1 MKKVVD
7 FINKYGMVIITPLI
21 LIMFLKTCSTNG
33 RVDGVTKEVD
43 GVTKEVEMTNQKVD
57 TLKFE
62 IQKEIRLEGLRSE
75 KRMIQSISRTLIDR
89 DREREIDKEI
99 DNLLK

>member
-1 MKKVVD
+1 MKRMIE
-7 FINKYGMVIITPLI
+7 FINKYGMVIIVPLI

-33 RVDGVTKEVD
+33 RVD

>member
-1 MKKVVD
+1 MKRIIE
-7 FINKYGMVIITPLI
+7 FINKYGIVIIVPLI

-33 RVDGVTKEVD
+33 RVDGVTKEV
-43 GVTKEVEMTNQKVD
+43 EMTNQKMD
-57 TLKFE
+57 TLKLE
-62 IQKEIRLEGLRSE
+62 IQKEIQLEGLRSE

>member
-1 MKKVVD
+1 MKRIIE
-7 FINKYGMVIITPLI
+7 FINKYGMVIIVPLI

-33 RVDGVTKEVD
+33 RVDGVTKEV
-43 GVTKEVEMTNQKVD
+43 EMTNQKMD
-57 TLKFE
+57 TLKLE
-62 IQKEIRLEGLRSE
+62 IQKEIQLEGLRSE
-75 KRMIQSISRTLIDR
+75 KRMIRSISRTLIDR

>member
-1 MKKVVD
+1 MKRIIE
-7 FINKYGMVIITPLI
+7 FINKYGMVIIVPLI

-33 RVDGVTKEVD
+33 RVDGVTKEV
-43 GVTKEVEMTNQKVD
+43 EMTNQKMD
-57 TLKFE
+57 TLKLE
-62 IQKEIRLEGLRSE
+62 IQKEIQLEGLRSE

-99 DNLLK
+99 DNLLKE

>member
-1 MKKVVD
+1 MKRIIE
-7 FINKYGMVIITPLI
+7 FINKYGMVIIVPLI

-33 RVDGVTKEVD
+33 RVDGVTKEV
-43 GVTKEVEMTNQKVD
+43 EMTNQKVD
-57 TLKFE
+57 TLKLE
-62 IQKEIRLEGLRSE
+62 IQKEIQLEGLRSE

-99 DNLLK
+99 ENLLK

>member
-1 MKKVVD
+1 MKRIIE
-7 FINKYGMVIITPLI
+7 FINKYGMVIIVPLI

-33 RVDGVTKEVD
+33 RVDGVTKEV
-43 GVTKEVEMTNQKVD
+43 EMTNQKMD
-57 TLKFE
+57 TLKLE
-62 IQKEIRLEGLRSE
+62 IQKEIQLEGLRSE

-99 DNLLK
+99 ENLLK

>member
-1 MKKVVD
+1 MKRIIE
-7 FINKYGMVIITPLI
+7 FINKYGMVIIVPLI

-33 RVDGVTKEVD
+33 RVDGVTKEV
-43 GVTKEVEMTNQKVD
+43 EMTNQKMD
-57 TLKFE
+57 TLKLE
-62 IQKEIRLEGLRSE
+62 IQKEIQLEGLRSE

>member
-1 MKKVVD
+1 MKRIIE
-7 FINKYGMVIITPLI
+7 FINKYGMVIIVPLI

-33 RVDGVTKEVD
+33 RVDSVTKEI
-43 GVTKEVEMTNQKVD
+43 EMTNQKVD
-57 TLKFE
+57 TLKLE
-62 IQKEIRLEGLRSE
+62 IQKEIQLEGLRSE

-99 DNLLK
+99 ENLLK

>member
-33 RVDGVTKEVD
+33 RVDGVTKEV
-43 GVTKEVEMTNQKVD
+43 EMTNQKVD
-57 TLKFE
+57 TLKLE
-62 IQKEIRLEGLRSE
+62 IQKEIQLEGLRSE

-99 DNLLK
+99 ENLLK

>member
-1 MKKVVD
+1 MKRIIE
-7 FINKYGMVIITPLI
+7 FINKYGMVIIVPLI

-33 RVDGVTKEVD
+33 RVDGVTKEV
-43 GVTKEVEMTNQKVD
+43 VTTNQKMD
-57 TLKFE
+57 TLKLE
-62 IQKEIRLEGLRSE
+62 IQKEIQLEGLRSE

-99 DNLLK
+99 GNLLK

>member
-1 MKKVVD
+1 MKRIIE
-7 FINKYGMVIITPLI
+7 FINKYGMVIIVPLI

-33 RVDGVTKEVD
+33 RVDGVSDEI
-43 GVTKEVEMTNQKVD
+43 EMTNQKVD

-62 IQKEIRLEGLRSE
+62 IQKEIRVEGLRSE

-89 DREREIDKEI
+89 NREREIDKEI
-99 DNLLK
+99 ENLLK